1 MSSKRKMQNLS
12 FKMMAWTF
20 KVIDLIHNPHNKL
33 EEFNIVKGD
42 VVVDYGCGPGR
53 YLQKAAELVG
63 TEGKV
68 YAVDVHPLAI
78 DYVNEKIRKH
88 KLDNVTPYLVENGT
102 TQIESDSAD
111 IIYALDMFHA
121 VDEPETFFRELD
133 RISKKDGTLYLED
146 GHQSRQVSREKIA
159 LSNLWNIEEEIDNF
173 LILTPGI
180 NK

>member
-1 MSSKRKMQNLS
+1 MSSKRKMQNLG
-12 FKMMAWTF
+12 FKMMIWTF
-20 KVIDLIHNPHNKL
+20 KVIDLIYNPQNKL
-33 EEFNIVKGD
+33 EEFNIGKGD
-42 VVVDYGCGPGR
+42 VVVDYGYGPGR

-88 KLDNVTPYLVENGT
+88 KLENVKPYLVENGK

-121 VDEPETFFRELD
+121 VIKPETFFRELD
-133 RISKKDGTLYLED
+133 RISKREGTLYLED
-146 GHQSRQVSREKIA
+146 GHQSRQVSKKKIA
-159 LSNLWNIEEEIDNF
+159 SSNLWKIKEEQNRM
-173 LILTPGI
+173 LILTSR
-180 NK
+180 K